1 MKSTLEKHFSN
12 KPIMSPKTFCNTFP
26 FHIIFDKHMIIKQC
40 GTSISR
46 IMPQIKRKDC
56 KLTDIFN
63 IIRPHIQL
71 DFQSICSQI
80 MSVFVLSTKTHNTN
94 GTIKKT
100 NHSHDPHD
108 HHDGSNRFKG
118 QMVYLKDKEL
128 ILFQCS
134 PVVMSLED
142 LNKYFWA

>member
-12 KPIMSPKTFCNTFP
+12 KPMMSPKTFCNAFP
-26 FHIIFDKHMIIKQC
+26 FHIIFDKQLLIKQC

-46 IMPQIKRKDC
+46 VIPQMKSKPC
-56 KLTDIFN
+56 KLTDIFS

-80 MSVFVLSTKTHNTN
+80 MSVFVLGTKSGILESKSNKGAN
-94 GTIKKT
+94 SK
-100 NHSHDPHD
+100 SAHDNSVE
-108 HHDGSNRFKG
+108 GCTRFKG
-118 QMVYLKDKEL
+118 QMVYLKEKGL

-134 PVVMSLED
+134 PCVMRYE
-142 LNKYFWA
+142 NTVYK